1 MTKEEKVAYY
11 LDQASMPE
19 NLCYDTSDLMEELGI
34 TEDDIAD
41 YRQKLTDAMSM
52 KSVEKRNLVVK
63 QVIKPLLKKFGF
75 SSAGQKWH
83 RETDDVR
90 LTIEMQNSQFNG
102 VPTGV
107 SFRFFIRAVRK
118 DGSAGQP
125 ADRKKPESCELK
137 QFDFLPYCGMLSPLC
152 QADWYNFDGYKD
164 YLPSDMPVEDIC
176 RQIEEDFGSYVLPE
190 LSAVKTYEDFLELQD
205 RAQGRRKE
213 KEVRLLQFYEAAQS
227 MASVVSINP
236 IQYTLLVNLR
246 KNLGLSAE
254 DVASHLEWLD
264 VCRERSAFTKI
275 DARELAVRASKE
287 D

>member
-90 LTIEMQNSQFNG
+90 LTIEM
-102 VPTGV
+102 
-107 SFRFFIRAVRK
+107 
-118 DGSAGQP
+118 
-125 ADRKKPESCELK
+125 
-137 QFDFLPYCGMLSPLC
+137 
-152 QADWYNFDGYKD
+152 
-164 YLPSDMPVEDIC
+164 
-176 RQIEEDFGSYVLPE
+176 
-190 LSAVKTYEDFLELQD
+190 
-205 RAQGRRKE
+205 
-213 KEVRLLQFYEAAQS
+213 
-227 MASVVSINP
+227 
-236 IQYTLLVNLR
+236 
-246 KNLGLSAE
+246 
-254 DVASHLEWLD
+254 
-264 VCRERSAFTKI
+264 
-275 DARELAVRASKE
+275 
-287 D
+287 

>member
-1 MTKEEKVAYY
+1 MTKDEKVAYY
-11 LDQASMPE
+11 LDLASRPE
-19 NLCYDTSDLMEELGI
+19 NLSYDTSDWMEELGI
-34 TEDDIAD
+34 TEDDISD

-75 SSAGQKWH
+75 STAGQKWH

-90 LTIEMQNSQFNG
+90 LTIELQNSQFNG
-102 VPTGV
+102 MPTGIR
-107 SFRFFIRAVRK
+107 FRFFIRAVRK

-125 ADRKKPESCELK
+125 ADRKEPASCELN
-137 QFDFLPYCGMLSPLC
+137 QFDFLPHRGMLSPLC
-152 QADWYNFDGYKD
+152 CADWYQFDGYQD
-164 YLPSDMPVEDIC
+164 YLPSDVPVEDIC
-176 RQIEEDFGSYVLPE
+176 RQIEEDFGSYILPE
-190 LSAVKTYEDFLELQD
+190 LSAVKTYEDFLELYD
-205 RAQGRRKE
+205 RAQGRREE
-213 KEVRLLQFYEAAQS
+213 KEVRLLQFYDAAQS
-227 MASVVSINP
+227 MASVVSMNP

-246 KNLGLSAE
+246 KNLGLNAE

-264 VCRERSAFTKI
+264 VCRKRSSFTKV